1 MMSKSEMVFVGTLT
15 CVALGLLSLAVV
27 ARVLSEMRRACAV
40 DSSVGDGFGFLIAA
54 PLILFG
60 TMAVTGVLFAL
71 TVVLV
76 QRDWAVY
83 AAAGVAVLA
92 AAVLVVVGVGH
103 LYNPGRYDVSQACPS
118 GAPAWWPFPV

>member
-27 ARVLSEMRRACAV
+27 ARVLSEMRRACDV

-60 TMAVTGVLFAL
+60 TMAVTGVLFAQ

-76 QRDWAVY
+76 QRDWSVY
-83 AAAGVAVLA
+83 VAIGVAVLA
-92 AAVLVVVGVGH
+92 AAVVVVAGVGH
-103 LYNPGRYDVSQACPS
+103 AYNPGRYDVGQTCPS
-118 GAPAWWPFPV
+118 GGPAWWPFPV